1 MKDMHV
7 SDSVAYVGV
16 DDTTLDLFESQ
27 YKIPYGVSYNS
38 YIIFDEKIAV
48 MDTVDPRGTDE
59 WLANVRAALN
69 GRRPDY
75 LVVQHLEPDHAG
87 SIRRFIEE
95 YPEVTLV
102 GNQKTFP
109 MIEQFFE
116 IKLAVVSADASDSSA
131 DASGTPEAA
140 IQSVKTLTVA
150 EGSTLS
156 LGSHTLQFF
165 MAPFVHWPEVMVTYE
180 QTEKLLFS
188 ADGFGTFG
196 ALSSD
201 VDWITEAR
209 RYYINIVG
217 KYGPQVQ
224 TLLKKASGLSIAAIL
239 PLHGPV
245 LKENLGYYIDKYL
258 TWSSYTPEE
267 EGIVIAYASLH
278 GNTAKAVRRF
288 EEILR
293 QKGVENIAV
302 FDLNR
307 DDMSVAIEYAYR
319 YDRLV
324 LASVTYDASLFPA
337 MEDFLYHL
345 KIKNFQNRKVGYI
358 QNGSWVPASAKLM
371 KAHIAGMKNMT
382 EVEPVVT
389 IRSALSAESL
399 SQLEALA
406 DALL

>member
-1 MKDMHV
+1 MKDMYV

-48 MDTVDPRGTDE
+48 MDTVDPRGTE
-59 WLANVRAALN
+59 KWLANVHAALD
-69 GRRPDY
+69 GRKPDF
-75 LVVQHLEPDHAG
+75 LVVQHLEPDHSG
-87 SIRRFIEE
+87 SIRRFVEE
-95 YPEVTLV
+95 YPDVTLV

-109 MIEQFFE
+109 MIEQFFG
-116 IKLAVVSADASDSSA
+116 IKPDTAGDAANTSAEAVS
-131 DASGTPEAA
+131 
-140 IQSVKTLTVA
+140 SVKTLTVS

-188 ADGFGTFG
+188 ADGFGTFD

-201 VDWITEAR
+201 IDWITEAR

-217 KYGPQVQ
+217 KYGTQVQ

-267 EGIVIAYASLH
+267 DGVVIAYASLH
-278 GNTAKAVRRF
+278 GNTAKAAHRL
-288 EEILR
+288 EEMLR
-293 QKGVENIAV
+293 MKGVENIAV

-307 DDMSVAIEYAYR
+307 DDMSVAVEYAYR

-345 KIKNFQNRKVGYI
+345 KIKNFQNRRVGYI
-358 QNGSWVPASAKLM
+358 QNGTWAPASAKLM
-371 KAHIAGMKNMT
+371 KTHIAGMKNIT
-382 EVEPVVT
+382 EIEPVVT
-389 IRSALSAESL
+389 IRSALSADSL
-399 SQLEALA
+399 AELEALA

>member
-1 MKDMHV
+1 MKDMFV
-7 SDSVAYVGV
+7 SDSVTYVGV

-27 YKIPYGVSYNS
+27 YRIPYGVSYNS

-48 MDTVDPRGTDE
+48 MDTVDPRGTEE
-59 WLANVRAALN
+59 WLANVRTAL
-69 GRRPDY
+69 GERKPDF
-75 LVVQHLEPDHAG
+75 LVVQHLEPDHSG
-87 SIRRFIEE
+87 SIRRFVEE

-109 MIEQFFE
+109 MIEQFFA
-116 IKLAVVSADASDSSA
+116 IKTTA
-131 DASGTPEAA
+131 
-140 IQSVKTLTVA
+140 VKTLTVA
-150 EGSTLS
+150 EGDTLS

-165 MAPFVHWPEVMVTYE
+165 LAPFVHWPEVMVTYE

-201 VDWITEAR
+201 IDWITEAR

-217 KYGPQVQ
+217 KYGAQVQ
-224 TLLKKASGLSIAAIL
+224 NLLKKASGLSIAAIL

-278 GNTAKAVRRF
+278 GNTAKAVRRL

-293 QKGVENIAV
+293 QKGVQNVAV

-358 QNGSWVPASAKLM
+358 QNGTWAPASARFM
-371 KAHIAGMKNMT
+371 KAQIAEMKNIT

-389 IRSALSAESL
+389 IRSALSAANLTE
-399 SQLEALA
+399 LEALA
-406 DALL
+406 DALV

>member
-1 MKDMHV
+1 MKDMFV
-7 SDSVAYVGV
+7 SDSVTYVGV

-27 YKIPYGVSYNS
+27 YRIPYGVSYNS

-48 MDTVDPRGTDE
+48 MDTVDPRGTEE
-59 WLANVRAALN
+59 WLANVRTAL
-69 GRRPDY
+69 GERKPDF
-75 LVVQHLEPDHAG
+75 LVVQHLEPDHSG
-87 SIRRFIEE
+87 SIRRFVEE

-109 MIEQFFE
+109 MIEQFFD
-116 IKLAVVSADASDSSA
+116 IKATA
-131 DASGTPEAA
+131 
-140 IQSVKTLTVA
+140 VKTLTVA
-150 EGSTLS
+150 EGDTLS

-165 MAPFVHWPEVMVTYE
+165 LAPFVHWPEVMVTYE

-201 VDWITEAR
+201 IDWITEAR

-217 KYGPQVQ
+217 KYGAQVQ
-224 TLLKKASGLSIAAIL
+224 NLLKKASGLSIAAIL

-278 GNTAKAVRRF
+278 GNTAKAVRRL

-293 QKGVENIAV
+293 QKGVQNVAV

-307 DDMSVAIEYAYR
+307 DDMSVAVEYAYR

-358 QNGSWVPASAKLM
+358 QNGTWAPASARFM
-371 KAHIAGMKNMT
+371 KAQIAEMKNIT

-389 IRSALSAESL
+389 IRSALSAANLTE
-399 SQLEALA
+399 LEALA
-406 DALL
+406 DALV

>member
-1 MKDMHV
+1 MKDMFV
-7 SDSVAYVGV
+7 SDSVTYVGV

-27 YKIPYGVSYNS
+27 YRIPYGVSYNS

-48 MDTVDPRGTDE
+48 MDTVDPRGTEE
-59 WLANVRAALN
+59 WLANVRTAL
-69 GRRPDY
+69 GKRKPDF
-75 LVVQHLEPDHAG
+75 LVVQHLEPDHSG
-87 SIRRFIEE
+87 SIRRFVEE

-109 MIEQFFE
+109 MIEQFFD
-116 IKLAVVSADASDSSA
+116 IKATA
-131 DASGTPEAA
+131 
-140 IQSVKTLTVA
+140 VKTLTVA
-150 EGSTLS
+150 EGDTLS

-165 MAPFVHWPEVMVTYE
+165 LAPFVHWPEVMVTYE

-196 ALSSD
+196 VLSSD
-201 VDWITEAR
+201 IDWITEAR

-217 KYGPQVQ
+217 KYGAQVQ
-224 TLLKKASGLSIAAIL
+224 NLLKKASGLSIAAIL

-278 GNTAKAVRRF
+278 GNTAKAVRRL

-293 QKGVENIAV
+293 QKGVQNVAV

-307 DDMSVAIEYAYR
+307 DDMSVAVEYAYR

-358 QNGSWVPASAKLM
+358 QNGTWAPPASARFM
-371 KAHIAGMKNMT
+371 KAQIAEMKNIT

-389 IRSALSAESL
+389 IRSALSAANLTE
-399 SQLEALA
+399 LEALA
-406 DALL
+406 DALV